1 MRQAVVLGKP
11 DTKRTH
17 YLGRAAREA
26 GLHVLFLDWDR
37 WREDFPEGE
46 TFLKIDPPVW
56 DNCSLERLGDLVGG
70 YEGQLREI
78 QKLARFRDVEFLNEP
93 GAIMALLDKQVCK
106 ETLVKAGLAVSEE
119 VRSDDSNSVSE
130 KGRSAKAA
138 AGASGAGQPEGGVS
152 GAGWPEGGAS
162 GVGQP
167 EGRERDD
174 ERKRQSGTERID
186 NVDQLLEV
194 MRVRRAYQVFIKPV
208 YGSGAA
214 GVAAFRWQPLTGKM
228 VLYTCARE
236 RSDEEGDGLGEGL
249 VNTKQ
254 LQRITDSRRVLS
266 MAGKLLRLGCIVE
279 RWYAKAE
286 YQGFSY
292 DLRAVVQDGR
302 MDFCL
307 ARLSK
312 GPITNLHLNNHP
324 LELGMLGLPG
334 KTLDELE
341 GLCRNAVGCFPGLRS
356 AGIDIL
362 LERGSLRPRII
373 EMNAQGDLIYQDI
386 YGENVIYRRQAE
398 LMRQACGKK
407 AERADATGVRQESR
421 KS

>member
-37 WREDFPEGE
+37 WREDFPEGKI
-46 TFLKIDPPVW
+46 FLKIDPPVW

-70 YEGQLREI
+70 YQRQLREI

-93 GAIMALLDKQVCK
+93 RAIMALLDKKVCK

-119 VRSDDSNSVSE
+119 IRPEGSNDVPE
-130 KGRSAKAA
+130 KGRSAKAG
-138 AGASGAGQPEGGVS
+138 AGASGAGRPEGGAL
-152 GAGWPEGGAS
+152 GAGWPEGRGRDD
-162 GVGQP
+162 V
-167 EGRERDD
+167 RERLPGAELIGD
-174 ERKRQSGTERID
+174 
-186 NVDQLLEV
+186 VAQLLEV
-194 MRVRRAYQVFIKPV
+194 MRARRTYQVFIKPV
-208 YGSGAA
+208 CGSGAA

-228 VLYTCARE
+228 ILYTCARE
-236 RSDEEGDGLGEGL
+236 RSGEEGDGLDEGL
-249 VNTKQ
+249 VNTKR
-254 LQRITDSRRVLS
+254 LQRITDSRQVLS

-286 YQGFSY
+286 YRGFSY

-324 LELGMLGLPG
+324 LELGMLGLPEKVLG
-334 KTLDELE
+334 ELE
-341 GLCRNAVGCFPGLRS
+341 ELCRNAAGCFPGLRS

-386 YGENVIYRRQAE
+386 YGENGIYRRQAE
-398 LMRQACGKK
+398 MMRQACGR
-407 AERADATGVRQESR
+407 ER
-421 KS
+421 

>member
-1 MRQAVVLGKP
+1 MRQAALLGKP

-37 WREDFPEGE
+37 WREDFPEGKI
-46 TFLKIDPPVW
+46 FLKIDPPVW

-70 YEGQLREI
+70 YQRQLREI

-93 GAIMALLDKQVCK
+93 RAIMALLDKKVCK

-119 VRSDDSNSVSE
+119 IR
-130 KGRSAKAA
+130 
-138 AGASGAGQPEGGVS
+138 
-152 GAGWPEGGAS
+152 
-162 GVGQP
+162 P
-167 EGRERDD
+167 EGRGRDD
-174 ERKRQSGTERID
+174 VRERLPGAELIGD
-186 NVDQLLEV
+186 VAQLLEV
-194 MRVRRAYQVFIKPV
+194 MRARRTYQVFIKPV
-208 YGSGAA
+208 CGSGAA

-228 VLYTCARE
+228 ILYTCARE
-236 RSDEEGDGLGEGL
+236 RSGEEGDGLDEGL
-249 VNTKQ
+249 VNTKR
-254 LQRITDSRRVLS
+254 LQRITDSRQVLS

-286 YQGFSY
+286 YRGFSY

-324 LELGMLGLPG
+324 LELGMLGLPEKVLG
-334 KTLDELE
+334 ELE
-341 GLCRNAVGCFPGLRS
+341 ELCRNAAGCFPGLRS

-386 YGENVIYRRQAE
+386 YGENGIYRRQVE
-398 LMRQACGKK
+398 MMRQACGR
-407 AERADATGVRQESR
+407 ER
-421 KS
+421 

>member
-26 GLHVLFLDWDR
+26 GLHVLFLDWAR

-46 TFLKIDPPVW
+46 IFLKIDPPVW
-56 DNCSLERLGDLVGG
+56 DSSLLGQLGDLVED
-70 YEGQLREI
+70 YRRQLREI
-78 QKLARFRDVEFLNEP
+78 ERMAAARDVVFLNEP
-93 GAIMALLDKQVCK
+93 GVIEALLNKRGCK
-106 ETLVKAGLAVSEE
+106 RRLESAGVAVSEE
-119 VRSDDSNSVSE
+119 VGV
-130 KGRSAKAA
+130 
-138 AGASGAGQPEGGVS
+138 GASQEYGPGLIENAE
-152 GAGWPEGGAS
+152 
-162 GVGQP
+162 
-167 EGRERDD
+167 
-174 ERKRQSGTERID
+174 
-186 NVDQLLEV
+186 QLLEI
-194 MRVRRAYQVFIKPV
+194 MRSRRVYQVFIKPV
-208 YGSGAA
+208 FGSGAA
-214 GVAAFRWQPLTGKM
+214 GVAAFRWQPKTGQM

-236 RSDEEGDGLGEGL
+236 MTDEERMDRGLSDELSGGAISDGNL
-249 VNTKQ
+249 VNTKK
-254 LQRITDSRRVLS
+254 LRRITDPGQVLS
-266 MAGKLLRLGCIVE
+266 VVGRLLSLECIVE

-324 LELGMLGLPG
+324 LELEALGLPRT
-334 KTLDELE
+334 KEEETEE
-341 GLCRNAVGCFPGLRS
+341 LCRRAMECFPGLRS

-362 LERGSLRPRII
+362 LERGSMKPRII

-386 YGENVIYRRQAE
+386 YGENVIYRRQVE
-398 LMRQACGKK
+398 MMRRVCRG
-407 AERADATGVRQESR
+407 
-421 KS
+421 